1 VDAAT
6 FTDQGWYDIEMCL
19 RNEHDKFVASK
30 TSWYQESQQPCDAKD
45 LGLT

>member
-1 VDAAT
+1 MWTRQVLQIKD
-6 FTDQGWYDIEMCL
+6 DIEMCL